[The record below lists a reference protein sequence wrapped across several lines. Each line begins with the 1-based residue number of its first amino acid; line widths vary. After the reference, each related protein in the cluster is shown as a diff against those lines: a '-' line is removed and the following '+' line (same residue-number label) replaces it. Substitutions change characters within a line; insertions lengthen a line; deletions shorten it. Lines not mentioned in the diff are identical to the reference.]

1 MMIVKLKT
9 QIFAWLANAWKTTRP
24 WGFTSLA
31 SRTFSQRP
39 LAVLHVELV
48 SDITKCNLLM
58 AKACGN
64 FDGSACGR
72 TSDEISPAR
81 EHQNALV
88 GVSADSSKCFVTWYS
103 INLWQFCGL
112 MVWNMNVEFQS
123 PTKVYH
129 LLEEI
134 QNLCGQTFWGSCRH
148 QHTERVIL
156 AAISK
161 SSFGDVQN
169 HGFKVFCFDAFSCF
183 DWCVAHVGLF
193 NQQSGPSKDSQSKY
207 ETARLYKQHLDA
219 VSKDRQLEEF
229 LQADW
234 NRLSI
239 LALLVF

>member
-1 MMIVKLKT
+1 MIVKLKT

-39 LAVLHVELV
+39 LAALHVGLV

-103 INLWQFCGL
+103 IDLWQFCGL
-112 MVWNMNVEFQS
+112 QNGLEYECRISITDQGIS
-123 PTKVYH
+123 PSGGDTK
-129 LLEEI
+129 
-134 QNLCGQTFWGSCRH
+134 LCGQTFWGSCRH

-183 DWCVAHVGLF
+183 DWCVAHVGLL